1 MEKRWAYKERGEKE
15 IVSSLAKQ
23 LCVGKNNAGNDD
35 LFTYEI
41 VAELLVQRGITTYE
55 EAERFFR
62 PKYEYLHDPYLMNDM
77 DKAVERI
84 QYAVDNKQY
93 STCGKGSYAET
104 FPSYLTTL
112 AEVVD
117 KHQSGDCE
125 QVEDMHTDTKT
136 HQVGD
141 KHNPTQRVA
150 LVSLLLPAEH
160 KPNHKGGKH

>member
-84 QYAVDNKQY
+84 LLAIKGGEKILVYGDYDVDGT
-93 STCGKGSYAET
+93 SA
-104 FPSYLTTL
+104 
-112 AEVVD
+112 
-117 KHQSGDCE
+117 
-125 QVEDMHTDTKT
+125 
-136 HQVGD
+136 
-141 KHNPTQRVA
+141 VA
-150 LVSLLLPAEH
+150 LV
-160 KPNHKGGKH
+160 